1 MTEIHTVGQ
10 ASINNLSEI
19 HTVAPK
25 FNAVLCLDFIHQAYI
40 SGELSNVS
48 VLSLPASGLPYRIDQ
63 EMGLNRVSD
72 FYSKIVILVHKS
84 SKGRVF
90 EKGKHEGRKRGEKK
104 ERRKHRKGNSEER
117 SRVGDKF
124 HREDKRFLPKERGEE
139 DEKSD
144 LTEEDKQPLSSQ
156 SLCYLSDGG
165 KTHADS
171 VPQKNKI
178 VETSLRSYDKET
190 RTAESLYQDLIAN
203 LEESFQFEL
212 NNLVDQEW
220 LFGTTKQDRHGYKR
234 LKVCHD
240 VSCHADSTTR
250 LRAQYLP
257 EADVYGLPYTIPF

>member
-1 MTEIHTVGQ
+1 MSRCFPYLPPGYLTE
-10 ASINNLSEI
+10 SIKL
-19 HTVAPK
+19 
-25 FNAVLCLDFIHQAYI
+25 Q
-40 SGELSNVS
+40 GES
-48 VLSLPASGLPYRIDQ
+48 
-63 EMGLNRVSD
+63 
-72 FYSKIVILVHKS
+72 
-84 SKGRVF
+84 F

-165 KTHADS
+165 KTHGTIIRIQLPLRRHREHTAPVNGAGLCSSLGTADS

-203 LEESFQFEL
+203 FEESFQFEL

>member
-1 MTEIHTVGQ
+1 MSRCFPYLPPGYLTE
-10 ASINNLSEI
+10 SIKL
-19 HTVAPK
+19 
-25 FNAVLCLDFIHQAYI
+25 Q
-40 SGELSNVS
+40 GES
-48 VLSLPASGLPYRIDQ
+48 
-63 EMGLNRVSD
+63 
-72 FYSKIVILVHKS
+72 
-84 SKGRVF
+84 F
-90 EKGKHEGRKRGEKK
+90 EKGKHEGRKRGGGRKKEGSMGKVTVRKEVVLVISSIERTKGSFQRKEEKK
-104 ERRKHRKGNSEER
+104 MKRAILLRKISNLCPLRAFATCPMVAKLMVSLWVLDFGTIIR
-117 SRVGDKF
+117 IQLPLRW
-124 HREDKRFLPKERGEE
+124 HREHTAPVNGAGLC
-139 DEKSD
+139 
-144 LTEEDKQPLSSQ
+144 SS
-156 SLCYLSDGG
+156 LG
-165 KTHADS
+165 TADS

-250 LRAQYLP
+250 LRAQYVP

>member
-1 MTEIHTVGQ
+1 MCGSGTHPECDVLESRFCTAHFFSLMQSFRSQKHSMHWNICEVPSDLGCRNAFEFGTLAVPLAGSLIWPLIYACLKGFA
-10 ASINNLSEI
+10 ASL
-19 HTVAPK
+19 A
-25 FNAVLCLDFIHQAYI
+25 CL
-40 SGELSNVS
+40 L
-48 VLSLPASGLPYRIDQ
+48 
-63 EMGLNRVSD
+63 
-72 FYSKIVILVHKS
+72 
-84 SKGRVF
+84 
-90 EKGKHEGRKRGEKK
+90 
-104 ERRKHRKGNSEER
+104 
-117 SRVGDKF
+117 
-124 HREDKRFLPKERGEE
+124 EDKRFLPKERGEE

-165 KTHADS
+165 KTHGTIIRIQLPLRRHREHAAPVNGAGLCSSLGTADS

>member
-1 MTEIHTVGQ
+1 MSRCFPYLPPGCLTE
-10 ASINNLSEI
+10 SIKL
-19 HTVAPK
+19 
-25 FNAVLCLDFIHQAYI
+25 Q
-40 SGELSNVS
+40 GES
-48 VLSLPASGLPYRIDQ
+48 
-63 EMGLNRVSD
+63 
-72 FYSKIVILVHKS
+72 
-84 SKGRVF
+84 F

-117 SRVGDKF
+117 SRVADKF
-124 HREDKRFLPKERGEE
+124 HLEDKRFLPKERGEE

-165 KTHADS
+165 KTHGTIIRIQLPLRRHRGHDAPVNGAGLCSSLGTTDS

-178 VETSLRSYDKET
+178 VETSLRSYDKEM

-220 LFGTTKQDRHGYKR
+220 LFGKTKQDRHGYKR

-250 LRAQYLP
+250 LCAQYLP